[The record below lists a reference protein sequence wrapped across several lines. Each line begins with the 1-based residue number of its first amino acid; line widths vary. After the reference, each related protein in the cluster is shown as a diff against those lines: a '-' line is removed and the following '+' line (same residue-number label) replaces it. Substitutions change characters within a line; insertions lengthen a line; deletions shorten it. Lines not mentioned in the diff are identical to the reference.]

1 MGIANTDPA
10 IKMNAQFAPIEPLP
24 GRVGSCP
31 RAVPWAW
38 RLDHANRLG
47 LGLSTFVSVG
57 NKADLSVTTSSAT
70 GRRTARRTSSSCTWS
85 RWATHADSHGSHG
98 ASLDT
103 SRIVV
108 KSGRLSAG
116 ARATSSHTGALLGAS
131 DVTVD
136 ALFRQAGV
144 LRTDTLAELFDVTSL
159 LANQPIPAGPRVA
172 ILMNGGGPG
181 ILAADACEAAGLEV
195 PPLPDDVRER
205 LAEWLP
211 AVAGI
216 GNPVDMIAS
225 ATADDYRRAIELL
238 ATQAKVDA
246 LTAIFAPPLVTRAED
261 VATAI
266 REAAAGLTR
275 PVPILAVFLSAGA
288 APAEL
293 RGTATTVPAYTYP
306 ENAAHALE
314 RAVRYGQWRA
324 RPEGVVPSF
333 PDVRAGRG
341 GRAGRRDAGRRPVTL
356 AGPDRGPHAQPPR
369 VAAGRGGFVTTPT
382 SAGEAATSGS
392 QPPRAS
398 RPASSTRAT
407 SSVRLGLTTRESG
420 RGGGTRDR

>member
-1 MGIANTDPA
+1 M
-10 IKMNAQFAPIEPLP
+10 
-24 GRVGSCP
+24 SP
-31 RAVPWAW
+31 RSSPT
-38 RLDHANRLG
+38 NRSG
-47 LGLSTFVSVG
+47 
-57 NKADLSVTTSSAT
+57 
-70 GRRTARRTSSSCTWS
+70 RTAGG
-85 RWATHADSHGSHG
+85 DP
-98 ASLDT
+98 L
-103 SRIVV
+103 
-108 KSGRLSAG
+108 
-116 ARATSSHTGALLGAS
+116 
-131 DVTVD
+131 
-136 ALFRQAGV
+136 
-144 LRTDTLAELFDVTSL
+144 
-159 LANQPIPAGPRVA
+159 
-172 ILMNGGGPG
+172 NGGGPG

-333 PDVRAGRG
+333 PDVRADEAVAQVAAMLAVGRS
-341 GRAGRRDAGRRPVTL
+341 RWLDPTEVTL
-356 AGPDRGPHAQPPR
+356 LSLHGLPLVEEQLRHHADL
-369 VAAGRGGFVTTPT
+369 GG
-382 SAGEAATSGS
+382 
-392 QPPRAS
+392 
-398 RPASSTRAT
+398 
-407 SSVRLGLTTRESG
+407 
-420 RGGGTRDR
+420 